1 MRAVHIP
8 KDSPSEDDDGDT
20 EEIMPLET
28 TLEEAFLK
36 DHRQFEDLLVQ
47 LRGGG
52 YDSWKA
58 KLIKTISS
66 TTRDPKGFNLLLV
79 AVDFA
84 NDSLARDVVELIVQ
98 EDPNLI
104 AQTNVFGNSTIHYAA
119 ARNRM
124 GLIKYLAK
132 FGARL
137 DMVNARGQSPL
148 HIAVRAQSEP
158 VVEFLLR
165 NSSRDNVNAQVDK
178 GRTALHLACRDATH
192 AAIVTALLGAGADAS
207 LKDDLGLTPMQ
218 LSEKTF
224 NVDVMDVLH
233 PNGIEGL
240 RPPTSFLMGAEDY
253 KNFTGLSLTL
263 CYCEICQLVKAV
275 DIVSMTD
282 SNTLTKC
289 ACLLHLQA
297 FQIDFLGDAL
307 LLQST
312 FDSCNCEACANAR
325 DLTGRVMQRP
335 GCNCP
340 SCLRAKAPNPYGD
353 MPPYGP
359 FGDPLGPLPRY
370 PPPGPFGAPPN
381 LDAFGNP
388 LPFPGPYDMPPPLGF
403 LSYGGPLG
411 EPQPLH
417 DIPLDEYPG
426 HEHYD
431 RLIDQELLS
440 LAYEHYP
447 GSRYNAAIDALSNAG
462 FRGKNSYRMN
472 PEKALTW
479 VTANYATLQQVDE
492 IVKILLDNRA
502 QVHATDKSGCTC
514 LHIAARNGDISLAKL
529 LIERGAD
536 LNFPRKGV
544 MAAKAFFTPI
554 RYALY
559 YRQDLMLRLLL
570 RASANI
576 DEQEVYGRTT
586 LLHDTVD
593 QYSILAIHLPLLL
606 AHGANPNLLDEKGNT
621 PLHIAAT
628 NGHLYA
634 VQALLDS
641 GADIHG
647 VSKNGATALTLA
659 IEAGHSAVVSTLISK
674 GADVHARCSNGSP
687 CALFLAVQKGQGAIV
702 QLLLESTAVED
713 IRRTDRMRR
722 TVLHILADSTIDGI
736 LDTMG
741 PLIDFGADVNAEDY
755 AGSTPLHEAA
765 RVGST
770 IFASEL
776 VMRGATVHAQDRQ
789 GKTPLDIATQKKH
802 REVVELL
809 GGKLKKKGFWRR

>member
-1 MRAVHIP
+1 
-8 KDSPSEDDDGDT
+8 
-20 EEIMPLET
+20 
-28 TLEEAFLK
+28 
-36 DHRQFEDLLVQ
+36 
-47 LRGGG
+47 
-52 YDSWKA
+52 
-58 KLIKTISS
+58 
-66 TTRDPKGFNLLLV
+66 
-79 AVDFA
+79 
-84 NDSLARDVVELIVQ
+84 
-98 EDPNLI
+98 
-104 AQTNVFGNSTIHYAA
+104 
-119 ARNRM
+119 
-124 GLIKYLAK
+124 
-132 FGARL
+132 
-137 DMVNARGQSPL
+137 
-148 HIAVRAQSEP
+148 
-158 VVEFLLR
+158 
-165 NSSRDNVNAQVDK
+165 
-178 GRTALHLACRDATH
+178 
-192 AAIVTALLGAGADAS
+192 
-207 LKDDLGLTPMQ
+207 

-224 NVDVMDVLH
+224 NFEVMEVLH
-233 PNGIEGL
+233 PNGIDGL
-240 RPPTSFLMGAEDY
+240 RPPTSFLMGPDDY
-253 KNFTGLSLTL
+253 KDFTGLDLAL

-312 FDSCNCEACANAR
+312 FDSCNCQACANAR
-325 DLTGRVMQRP
+325 ELTGQVMQRP

-370 PPPGPFGAPPN
+370 PPAGPYGAPPPHGAFGDPFGP
-381 LDAFGNP
+381 LPRYPPPGPYGAPPLHGAFGNP
-388 LPFPGPYDMPPPLGF
+388 PPFMNPYDITPPPGALP
-403 LSYGGPLG
+403 YGGPLG
-411 EPQPLH
+411 EPLPPVDL
-417 DIPLDEYPG
+417 PLDEYPG
-426 HEHYD
+426 HEYID
-431 RLIDQELLS
+431 MLIDQELSS
-440 LAYEHYP
+440 LAYDLYP
-447 GSRYNAAIDALSNAG
+447 GSRYNAAIDTLSNAG
-462 FRGKNSYRMN
+462 FKGNNSYRMN
-472 PEKALTW
+472 PDKALMW
-479 VTANYATLQQVDE
+479 VTTNYATLQQVDE

-502 QVHATDKSGCTC
+502 QVNTTDKSGCTC
-514 LHIAARNGDISLAKL
+514 LHIAARNGDIPLAKL

-570 RASANI
+570 RAGANI

-593 QYSILAIHLPLLL
+593 QYSILAVHLPLLL
-606 AHGANPNLLDEKGNT
+606 AHGPNPNLLDEKGNT

-634 VQALLDS
+634 VEALLDS

-647 VSKNGATALTLA
+647 VSKTGATALTLA
-659 IEAGHSAVVSTLISK
+659 IDAGHSAVVSILISK

-702 QLLLESTAVED
+702 QLLLESSAVED

-722 TVLHILADSTIDGI
+722 TVLHILADSSIDGI
-736 LDTMG
+736 LETMG
-741 PLIDFGADVNAEDY
+741 PLIDFGADINAEDY

-770 IFASEL
+770 ILASEL

-789 GKTPLDIATQKKH
+789 GKTPLDIAMQKKH